1 MRAPES
7 MSIRS
12 HTSWALSGASSL
24 VKHIRYAVG
33 VEVRSKGCFMTDRA
47 GRQRLRTAIVAEIM
61 RRVSQLDDLVTRAEV
76 ERIGAREGAAAEEAA
91 REFLSLKGV
100 TWEGQLGKLAELG
113 EASPEDWDYVRFDRA
128 WFERTGRLARP

>member
-1 MRAPES
+1 
-7 MSIRS
+7 
-12 HTSWALSGASSL
+12 
-24 VKHIRYAVG
+24 
-33 VEVRSKGCFMTDRA
+33 MTDRA

-128 WFERTGRLARP
+128 WLKDRKAG